1 MYLVT
6 IQRGHYDNHPFY
18 GENYDYGYREIATF
32 DFEARA
38 IEFLHSEKQ
47 KYKEKIFHAYKNDEE
62 DCVELIMPPKD
73 GILYGLVL
81 TDSSECGDCE
91 FIDFTI
97 RCVEDGTIIT
107 TGDSDDV

>member
-38 IEFLHSEKQ
+38 IEFIHLMKG
-47 KYKEKIFHAYKNDEE
+47 KYKRKIFNNK
-62 DCVELIMPPKD
+62 CVELIMPPKTE
-73 GILYGLVL
+73 IIYELVL
-81 TDSSECGDCE
+81 TDDDYYSDDSP

-97 RCVEDGTIIT
+97 RYIEDGTIIT